1 MNDNQDS
8 NMKNKAHI
16 QEVYKDK
23 AIRFLKFCIGIF
35 AFDGFTY
42 LMPFVYNAIGLGHMN
57 AFDFGLIFEVISFVF
72 VLVSID
78 RLKQNNLQSSK
89 KSIII
94 AMIPI
99 GWLIIYDFINLLVNI
114 DEVMGE
120 VLSYYIGPDK
130 LFYFLSP
137 YLVDVTL
144 IAIIVFLYKSYLS
157 INKSDGT
164 TPISDNYTDTFYNKL

>member
-8 NMKNKAHI
+8 DMKNKAHI
-16 QEVYKDK
+16 QEVYRDK

-42 LMPFVYNAIGLGHMN
+42 LIPFVYNTFDLGHIN

-72 VLVSID
+72 VLLSID
-78 RLKQNNLQSSK
+78 RLKQNKLQSSK
-89 KSIII
+89 KSILI

-99 GWLIIYDFINLLVNI
+99 GWLIIYDFINLLANI
-114 DEVMGE
+114 EEVLGE
-120 VLSYYIGPDK
+120 VVSYYIGPDK
-130 LFYFLSP
+130 FFYFLAP

-144 IAIIVFLYKSYLS
+144 IAIIIFLYKSYSS

-164 TPISDNYTDTFYNKL
+164 TSVSDNYTDTFYNKL

>member
-8 NMKNKAHI
+8 DMKNKAHI
-16 QEVYKDK
+16 QEVYRDK

-42 LMPFVYNAIGLGHMN
+42 LIPFVYNTFDLGHIN

-72 VLVSID
+72 VLLSID
-78 RLKQNNLQSSK
+78 RLKQNKLQSSK
-89 KSIII
+89 KSILI

-99 GWLIIYDFINLLVNI
+99 GWLIIYDFINLLANI
-114 DEVMGE
+114 EEVLGE
-120 VLSYYIGPDK
+120 VISYYIRPDK
-130 LFYFLSP
+130 FLYFLAP

-144 IAIIVFLYKSYLS
+144 IAIIIFLYKSYSS

-164 TPISDNYTDTFYNKL
+164 TSVSDNYTDTFYNKL

>member
-42 LMPFVYNAIGLGHMN
+42 LMPFVMN

-114 DEVMGE
+114 NEVMGE

>member
-1 MNDNQDS
+1 MISYKILLGGFFMNNNQDFD
-8 NMKNKAHI
+8 MKNKAHI
-16 QEVYKDK
+16 QEVYREK

-42 LMPFVYNAIGLGHMN
+42 LVPFVYNAIGLRHMN

-72 VLVSID
+72 VLLSID

-99 GWLIIYDFINLLVNI
+99 GWLIIYDFINLLANI
-114 DEVMGE
+114 EE
-120 VLSYYIGPDK
+120 VLG
-130 LFYFLSP
+130 
-137 YLVDVTL
+137 DVTL
-144 IAIIVFLYKSYLS
+144 YPY
-157 INKSDGT
+157 INL
-164 TPISDNYTDTFYNKL
+164 IHL